1 MGTIAEFELPVAEF
15 ALRATFDRLPDLEVE
30 IERLVAH
37 DEDQLVPFVWM
48 AAAEFERVDEALAAD
63 PSVDSAEQLSTAGD
77 DRLYRMTWVEAT
89 EMVVHVLVEE
99 EGTVLSATGTRS
111 GWQFRVLFPDRRA
124 LSRTYE
130 FAEEHGLSISVA
142 RIYDLDENRSGRF
155 GLTDEQYETLV
166 EAVERGYF
174 DVPRAISQPE
184 LAELLGISHQAL
196 SERLRRAQKTLTRNT
211 IIIGD
216 IENGRGR

>member
-1 MGTIAEFELPVAEF
+1 MGTIAEFDLPVSEF
-15 ALRATFDRLPDLEVE
+15 ALHATFDRLPDLEVE

-37 DEDQLVPFVWM
+37 DEGQLMPFVWM
-48 AAAEFERVDEALAAD
+48 AAGEFERVDEALAAD
-63 PSVDSAEQLSTAGD
+63 PSVDSAERLSTVGD

-99 EGTVLSATGTRS
+99 RGTILSAVGNRS
-111 GWQFRVLFPDRRA
+111 GWAFRVLFPDRRA

-130 FAEEHGLSISVA
+130 FAEERGLSISVA
-142 RIYDLDENRSGRF
+142 RIYDLDESRSGRF
-155 GLTDEQYETLV
+155 GLTEEQYETLV

-174 DVPRAISQPE
+174 DVPRAITQPE
-184 LAELLGISHQAL
+184 LAERLGISHQAL

-211 IIIGD
+211 IVVGD
-216 IENGRGR
+216 IGNGRGR